1 VGDLEW
7 FKSPSPLGEG
17 FRVRQRTRKR
27 ANKGVI
33 KGILRIDRYQH
44 MKRFLGFVKKEFLH
58 IFRDYRTL
66 IILFGIPA
74 AQILI
79 FGFAVSTD
87 IKNAGVAF
95 LDLSKDEITQKLS
108 DKIISSGFFIKTD
121 NLLNYND
128 IDRIFRKGKTK
139 AVIVFE
145 EGFGSRLIKEGRAS
159 LSIIADGSE
168 PNVATLVTNYTMAIV
183 NDFSRELNGANKVN
197 SILIQPEVKMFYNPE
212 LKSHFMFVPG
222 VITLI
227 LILICALMTSVTITR
242 EKEFG
247 TMEVLLVSPLKPVQ
261 IVLGKVTPYFL
272 LSFINVN
279 LILVM
284 SWLVFGL
291 PVKGSIVLLLLES
304 MLYILM
310 SLSLGILISTVSST
324 MQQAIFIS
332 FIGLMLPTILLSG
345 FIFPIENM
353 PKIYDY
359 VSMIMPPRY
368 FIIIIK
374 SIMIKGTGLLFVWK
388 ETLILFLM
396 TILFIG
402 ISVRKFKV
410 RLE

>member
-1 VGDLEW
+1 
-7 FKSPSPLGEG
+7 
-17 FRVRQRTRKR
+17 
-27 ANKGVI
+27 
-33 KGILRIDRYQH
+33 

-66 IILFGIPA
+66 IILFGIPV

-95 LDLSKDEITQKLS
+95 LDLSKDEITQKLT
-108 DKIISSGFFIKTD
+108 DKIISSGFFKKTET
-121 NLLNYND
+121 LLNYSD
-128 IDRIFRKGKTK
+128 IDLIFKTGKTK

-145 EGFGSRLIKEGRAS
+145 ENFGSKLIKEGKAS
-159 LSIIADGSE
+159 INIIADGSD
-168 PNVATLVTNYTMAIV
+168 PNVATLVTNYTMAIISDY
-183 NDFSRELNGANKVN
+183 NRELNKPAVN
-197 SILIQPEVKMFYNPE
+197 SSIMIQPEVKMFYNPE

-261 IVLGKVTPYFL
+261 IILGKVTPYFL
-272 LSFINVN
+272 LSFINVI
-279 LILVM
+279 LILIM

-291 PVKGSIVLLLLES
+291 PVKGSITLLLLES

-310 SLSLGILISTVSST
+310 SLSLGILISTVSKT

-359 VSMIMPPRY
+359 VSAVLPPRY

-374 SIMIKGTGLLFVWK
+374 SIMIKGTGILFVWK
-388 ETLILFLM
+388 ETLILLLM

-410 RLE
+410 RLQ

>member
-1 VGDLEW
+1 M
-7 FKSPSPLGEG
+7 
-17 FRVRQRTRKR
+17 
-27 ANKGVI
+27 N
-33 KGILRIDRYQH
+33 
-44 MKRFLGFVKKEFLH
+44 RFLGFVKKEFLH

-66 IILFGIPA
+66 IILFGIPV

-95 LDLSKDEITQKLS
+95 LDLSHDEITQKLTT
-108 DKIISSGFFIKTD
+108 KIVSSGFFKKTD
-121 NLLNYND
+121 DLLNYNE
-128 IDRIFRKGKTK
+128 IDRIFKKGQTK
-139 AVIVFE
+139 AVIIFE
-145 EGFGSRLIKEGRAS
+145 KNFGSILLKEGKATI
-159 LSIIADGSE
+159 SIITDGSE
-168 PNVATLVTNYTMAIV
+168 PNVATLVTNYTMAII
-183 NDFSRELNGANKVN
+183 NDFNRELNGAAVN
-197 SILIQPEVKMFYNPE
+197 NTILIQPEVKMFYNPE
-212 LKSHFMFVPG
+212 LKSHYMFVPG

-261 IVLGKVTPYFL
+261 IILGKVTPYFL
-272 LSFINVN
+272 LSFINVI
-279 LILVM
+279 LILIM

-291 PVKGSIVLLLLES
+291 PVKGSIALLLMES

-310 SLSLGILISTVSST
+310 SLSLGILISTVSKT

-353 PKIYDY
+353 PRIYDY
-359 VSMIMPPRY
+359 VSMVMPPRY

-374 SIMIKGTGLLFVWK
+374 SIMIKGTGILFVWK
-388 ETLILFLM
+388 ETLILLFM
-396 TILFIG
+396 TLLFIG
-402 ISVRKFKV
+402 ISVKKFKV